1 MRISLNWLQ
10 KYVDIK
16 ISTEELANKLTMVGF
31 EVESVE
37 YLGKKYDNFVIG
49 EVLNVNKHPNADK
62 LTVCN
67 VNIGSKTLQIICGA
81 PNVKV
86 GQKVAVGLIGAEI
99 PRNQHDA
106 NGKSFKL
113 SQIKIRGVESYGMI
127 CSEYELDIG
136 DDKDGIMVLR
146 PDAKVGTPLAEYLG
160 LNDIIFE
167 IGITPNR
174 PDAMS
179 HIGIAREVAAILNE
193 KVRMPTISFE
203 EENENSD
210 QAASIR
216 IKDFENC
223 PRYTA
228 RVVKDVKIVP
238 SPKWMQEL
246 LSAVGVRPVNNIV
259 DVTNFVLMECGHP
272 LHAFDLDKVSGKSI
286 IVECAKGGET
296 FETIDHK
303 KRNLRNDTLMICD
316 GDKPIAIA
324 GVMGGANTEI
334 TDTTTNILIE
344 SAYFNPR
351 SIRRTSKYFN
361 LSTDASQRFSRGA
374 DPNITKWAVDRCV
387 QLIQEIAN
395 GKVLKNAIDVYPT
408 KIQTKEITLRVKKVN
423 EILGTTLDA
432 EVISELLQKIEI
444 ETVDFNESM
453 IRFRVP
459 TFRPDL
465 EREIDLIEEVARLYG
480 YDNIKLKE
488 TTTTRFL
495 FTPPEKDFLDE
506 IRSHFIGRGLRE
518 IITNSMQNID
528 IASIASDK
536 VVKISNPIS
545 KDMEALRTSLVPSAL
560 EVIKNN
566 IFHGSKNLKLFEIG
580 KVYLIDEA
588 LKQQTPV
595 KGYFEED
602 RLILIFSGSI
612 KPLTW
617 DEKTRFFDIF
627 DVKGEIVL
635 FFKKVFLDNIK
646 FIPYPISN
654 ALSDISIRLELDGRD
669 IGVIGKVR
677 TDILKKFEIEQDV
690 FFAEIKLGAI
700 IENRRKE
707 KSFTPLSKYPVVS
720 RDIALIVKED
730 ILHDKIENEIWK
742 AGYPL
747 ITKVELF
754 DIYQGEQIG
763 IGNKSYAFTLEF
775 MAEDHTMTQ
784 DEIEGVM
791 NNIIINLEKNLN
803 ASVRK

>member
-1 MRISLNWLQ
+1 MHISLNWLQ
-10 KYVDIK
+10 KYVDVK
-16 ISTEELANKLTMVGF
+16 ISPEELANKLTMVGF
-31 EVESVE
+31 EVENVKD
-37 YLGKKYDNFVIG
+37 LGKKYENFVIG

-99 PRNQHDA
+99 PRNQHDP
-106 NGKSFKL
+106 NGKSLKL

-136 DDKDGIMVLR
+136 NDKDGIMVLDA
-146 PDAKVGTPLAEYLG
+146 DAKIGTPLAEYLG
-160 LNDIIFE
+160 LKDIIFE

-179 HIGIAREVAAILNE
+179 HIGIAREVAAILKE
-193 KVRMPTISFE
+193 RIRIPTVTFE
-203 EENENSD
+203 EENEYTD
-210 QAASIR
+210 EVVSIK
-216 IKDFENC
+216 IEDFENC

-228 RVVKDVKIVP
+228 RVVKDIKIVP

-259 DVTNFVLMECGHP
+259 DITNFVLMECGHP
-272 LHAFDLDKVSGKSI
+272 LHAFDLDKISSKTI

-316 GDKPIAIA
+316 ANKPIAIA

-374 DPNITKWAVDRCV
+374 DPNITKWAGDRCV
-387 QLIQEIAN
+387 QLMQEIAK
-395 GKVLKNAIDVYPT
+395 GKVLKKAIDVYPI
-408 KIQTKEITLRVKKVN
+408 KIQAKEIDLRVKKVN
-423 EILGTTLDA
+423 EILCITLTSS
-432 EVISELLQKIEI
+432 VISELLKSIEI
-444 ETVDFNESM
+444 ETIDIDKNV
-453 IRFRVP
+453 IRLRVP

-488 TTTTRFL
+488 STTTRF
-495 FTPPEKDFLDE
+495 FVSPPEKDFLDDV
-506 IRSHFIGRGLRE
+506 RSHFIGRGLRE

-528 IASIASDK
+528 IASITSDK
-536 VVKISNPIS
+536 FVKISNPIS
-545 KDMEALRTSLVPSAL
+545 KEMEALRTSLVPSAL

-566 IFHGSKNLKLFEIG
+566 IFHGSKNLQLFEIG
-580 KVYLIDEA
+580 KIYWIDGKFE
-588 LKQQTPV
+588 QQTPV
-595 KGYFEED
+595 KGYIEEEQ
-602 RLILIFSGSI
+602 LILIFSGLK

-617 DEKTRFFDIF
+617 DEKTRSFDIF
-627 DVKGEIVL
+627 DVKGEVIL
-635 FFKKVFLDNIK
+635 FFKKIFLDNIK

-654 ALSDISIRLELDGRD
+654 ALSDISIRLELEGRN
-669 IGVIGKVR
+669 IGIIGKVR
-677 TDILKKFEIEQDV
+677 TELLKKFEIEQDV
-690 FFAEIKLGAI
+690 FFAEIKLESVI
-700 IENRRKE
+700 KNRKKENL
-707 KSFTPLSKYPVVS
+707 FVLLSKYPIVS

-730 ILHDKIENEIWK
+730 ILHNKIEDEIRK
-742 AGYPL
+742 AGYPF
-747 ITKVELF
+747 ITKIELF
-754 DIYQGEQIG
+754 DVYQGEQIG
-763 IGNKSYAFTLEF
+763 MGNKSYAFTLEF
-775 MAEDHTMTQ
+775 MTKDHTMTQ
-784 DEIEGVM
+784 DEIEGIM
-791 NNIIINLEKNLN
+791 NNIMINLEKNLN
-803 ASVRK
+803 ASIRK